1 MADTSLR
8 RQVSHKRNRPLESVF
23 RNTTARVLDFLV
35 LNQEFDYSAS
45 EISKITQIPLR
56 SLQRVLLNLVEKEL
70 IMETGKIG
78 NTKMY
83 IINSNSQLAE
93 LLRQYVLATIN
104 INIDNARKQDSSNNS
119 IIEYKKGLRSDKLS
133 NIRRR
138 NTQNRSPY

>member
-1 MADTSLR
+1 LSYIYIDAERVYAMADTSLR

-23 RNTTARVLDFLV
+23 RNATARVLDFLI
-35 LNQEFDYSAS
+35 LNQKFDYSAS

-83 IINSNSQLAE
+83 IINSKSRLAE

-119 IIEYKKGLRSDKLS
+119 LIEYKKGLA
-133 NIRRR
+133 IR
-138 NTQNRSPY
+138 

>member
-83 IINSNSQLAE
+83 IINSKSQLAE

-119 IIEYKKGLRSDKLS
+119 LVEYKKGLRSDKLS
-133 NIRRR
+133 NIRKH
-138 NTQNRSPY
+138 NIQNRSPY

>member
-119 IIEYKKGLRSDKLS
+119 IIEYKKGLA
-133 NIRRR
+133 IR
-138 NTQNRSPY
+138 

>member
-1 MADTSLR
+1 LSYIYIDAERVYAMADTSLR
-8 RQVSHKRNRPLESVF
+8 GQVSHKRNRPLESVF

-83 IINSNSQLAE
+83 IINSKSQLAE

-119 IIEYKKGLRSDKLS
+119 LIEYKKGLA
-133 NIRRR
+133 IR
-138 NTQNRSPY
+138 

>member
-8 RQVSHKRNRPLESVF
+8 IQVSHKRNRPLESVF

-83 IINSNSQLAE
+83 IINSKSQLAE

-119 IIEYKKGLRSDKLS
+119 LIEYKKGLA
-133 NIRRR
+133 IR
-138 NTQNRSPY
+138 

>member
-83 IINSNSQLAE
+83 IINSKSQLAE

-119 IIEYKKGLRSDKLS
+119 IIEYKKGLA
-133 NIRRR
+133 IR
-138 NTQNRSPY
+138 